1 MMKYRLSY
9 ILKGILIICIGSL
22 MACLKARLVE
32 ELPDKSEDTGGRNEQ
47 TSQNDS
53 TTTVTPD
60 FDVNGWEGAID
71 AGFTFGGEG

>member
-1 MMKYRLSY
+1 MMKYKLSY
-9 ILKGILIICIGSL
+9 ILKGILIIWMGSL
-22 MACLKARLVE
+22 MACQKAHLVE

-71 AGFTFGGEG
+71 ASFTFGGEG

>member
-1 MMKYRLSY
+1 MMKYKLSY
-9 ILKGILIICIGSL
+9 ILKGILIIWIGSL
-22 MACLKARLVE
+22 MACQKAHLVE

-47 TSQNDS
+47 TAQNDS

>member
-9 ILKGILIICIGSL
+9 ILKGILIIWIGSL
-22 MACLKARLVE
+22 MACQKAHLVE

-47 TSQNDS
+47 TSQNES

-60 FDVNGWEGAID
+60 FDVNGCEGAID